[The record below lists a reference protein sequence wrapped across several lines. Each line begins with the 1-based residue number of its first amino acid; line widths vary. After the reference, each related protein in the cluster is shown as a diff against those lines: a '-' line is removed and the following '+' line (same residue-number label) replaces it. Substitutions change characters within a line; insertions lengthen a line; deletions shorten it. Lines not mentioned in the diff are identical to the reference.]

1 MRKHIL
7 FALCTVQ
14 LNASL
19 FDWFSPLSDKAKR
32 AQTLLENFDP
42 IIEKALIDYQV
53 PGVAIGVVV
62 DGHLVYS
69 KGFGSRDQEKKL
81 PVTPQTIFPIGSCS
95 KAFTAFTIGTLID
108 EGLLHW
114 DTRIIDLCPEF
125 RLHDQ
130 YATQNL
136 TIRDLLTHRS
146 GLPRHDFMWYNSNF
160 SRSEMMK
167 RLKYLE
173 PSCNIRERYQ
183 YNNIMYMATGY
194 AIEQF
199 IGKPWES
206 IVEDKILKRLDMKNT
221 NFDLSSSLKGEIA
234 SPYIL
239 QGSRLEKMS
248 YRDIGLIG
256 PAGAMNSNVQD
267 LAKWM
272 QMNLD
277 GGIYN
282 NTPLINPILLQEI
295 QTPQIIVPGAP
306 ETKET
311 LHYAYALGWGVV
323 SYRGQYFLSHDGV
336 SDGFTST
343 VGILP
348 HHKVGVVV
356 LSNRNCNSLPRFL
369 SLTIIDKVLELPFI
383 DWLKEGLDGQNK
395 SQSTEDEQISTFD
408 QLQKKG
414 TIPSHCLSDYE
425 GLFEH
430 PGYGTIKIHLHDN
443 RLYMEHNNILS
454 TLDHWHY
461 DVFNIADEDQHTFF
475 SRRDSKIT
483 FYGNVNGE
491 INQVAIP
498 FEPNVPDIIFSRK
511 HIENENSVNYL
522 KKFCGLYEIYGYTV
536 EVTIRNQSLCAIIPG
551 QPMYELV
558 PTIENEFFVKSLN
571 GYNIRFILDN
581 DGKIQEALFVQPYG
595 AFTARPKK

>member
-1 MRKHIL
+1 MKNYIL
-7 FALCTVQ
+7 FVFCTMQ

-19 FDWFSPLSDKAKR
+19 FDWFNPLSDKAKK
-32 AQTLLENFDP
+32 AQTALETLDP

-69 KGFGSRDQEKKL
+69 KGFGLRDREKNL
-81 PVTPQTIFPIGSCS
+81 PVTAQTIFPIGSCT

-146 GLPRHDFMWYNSNF
+146 GLPRHDFMWYNSNL

-183 YNNIMYMATGY
+183 YNNIMYMAAGY
-194 AIEQF
+194 AVELYTGIS
-199 IGKPWES
+199 WES
-206 IVEDKILKRLDMKNT
+206 IVEDKIFKRLDMKNT
-221 NFDLSSSLKGEIA
+221 TFNLSNALKGEIA

-239 QGSRLEKMS
+239 HGTKVEKMS

-267 LAKWM
+267 LAKWI
-272 QMNLD
+272 QMNLEN
-277 GGIYN
+277 GIYN

-295 QTPQIIVPGAP
+295 HTPQIIVPGAP

-348 HHKVGVVV
+348 HQKVGVVI

-369 SLTIIDKVLELPFI
+369 SLAIIDKVLELPHI
-383 DWLKEGLDGQNK
+383 DWLKDGLEGQNK
-395 SQSTEDEQISTFD
+395 SLSTEDEQLSTAD

-414 TIPSHCLSDYE
+414 TTPSHILSDYA
-425 GLFEH
+425 GSFEH
-430 PGYGTIKIHLHDN
+430 PGYGTIKIRLENNH
-443 RLYMEHNNILS
+443 LYMEHHNIS
-454 TLDHWHY
+454 SKLDHWHY
-461 DVFNIADEDQHTFF
+461 DVFNISEENQHTFF
-475 SRRDSKIT
+475 SRCGSKIT

-491 INQVAIP
+491 IDQLAIP

-511 HIENENSVNYL
+511 REENESSINYL

-536 EVTIRNQSLCAIIPG
+536 EVSIRNQALCAIIPG

-558 PTIENEFFVKSLN
+558 PSLENEFFVKSLS
-571 GYNIRFILDN
+571 GYNIRFVIN
-581 DGKIQEALFVQPYG
+581 SDGKVQEALFIQPYG
-595 AFTARPKK
+595 AFTAKPKK